1 MIVSALSGLLVF
13 ILGLVVTKY
22 DKRVTQKK
30 KDSAIVEVA
39 TIRDR
44 AQLTEELLEE
54 VRAGRLEN
62 RENRKEIQA
71 LTDELLLIKKECA
84 SKDIIIK
91 KLEAESEGNKERVRE
106 LIDRTVELEEIV
118 RILRE
123 DKKAADK
130 EGD

>member
-54 VRAGRLEN
+54 VRASRLEN
-62 RENRKEIQA
+62 RENRKEIQD